1 MTLMQTE
8 GLDSYGC
15 FSIENHKFICVC
27 LKNSIL
33 ETMSLQHSCWNL
45 KLTILSKVCSIS
57 LILKKQI
64 RQIRVIRGLFFIP
77 SVLEIPATKLRRP
90 CL

>member
-45 KLTILSKVCSIS
+45 KLNFCLSSVQSVDFKKADSSDSRDSRSILYSY
-57 LILKKQI
+57 
-64 RQIRVIRGLFFIP
+64 P
-77 SVLEIPATKLRRP
+77 Y
-90 CL
+90 

>member
-1 MTLMQTE
+1 MIFLERESHESGESFLSFYQHDDTENTE

-45 KLTILSKVCSIS
+45 KLTILSKFCSIS
-57 LILKKQI
+57 
-64 RQIRVIRGLFFIP
+64 
-77 SVLEIPATKLRRP
+77 
-90 CL
+90 